1 MARRCAHRSVRRS
14 ALLRVALLACA
25 CSVLFACSK
34 ATDNGT
40 NLTAGAMTQDQK
52 YWQHKFRGLVGG
64 QLVLDAVSNLS
75 YVSIYDEKGGLVDAP
90 SLLSP
95 SNGGTLSYGAE
106 FGVPISIRVVR
117 YAGENLRPT
126 NPSGTYSGGS
136 IVFDR
141 TFPVAARIP
150 DELLDDLRK
159 NGGGFRLKLRIA
171 ADDVYI
177 GWDIERR
184 PGFDPGAKDAADT
197 YHPPFFAMTGG
208 DFKEAR
214 IRYHEQTKNGYEL
227 LKLGVREKGWYID
240 KKTGQKIETD
250 F

>member
-1 MARRCAHRSVRRS
+1 MARRCTHRSAARP
-14 ALLRVALLACA
+14 ALFRVALLACA
-25 CSVLFACSK
+25 CSVLLACSK
-34 ATDNGT
+34 AADNGT
-40 NLTAGAMTQDQK
+40 NLTAGVLTQDEK
-52 YWQHKFRGLVGG
+52 YWQHKFKGLVGG
-64 QLVLDAVSNLS
+64 QLVLDAMSDLS
-75 YVSIYDEKGGLVDAP
+75 YVSIYDEKGGLVAAP
-90 SLLSP
+90 SFLNP
-95 SNGGTLSYGAE
+95 TNRRAFSYGAE

-117 YAGENLRPT
+117 YEGENLRPT

-141 TFPVAARIP
+141 TFPVAARVP
-150 DELLDDLRK
+150 DELLDELRK

-171 ADDVYI
+171 PDDVYI

-184 PGFDPGAKDAADT
+184 PGFDPGAKDAADI
-197 YHPPFFAMTGG
+197 YHPPYFAMTGG

-214 IRYHEQTKNGYEL
+214 TQYYEQTRKGYEL
-227 LKLGVREKGWYID
+227 LKPGVREKGWYID

>member
-1 MARRCAHRSVRRS
+1 MARRCAHRSAAGP
-14 ALLRVALLACA
+14 ALFRVALLACA

-34 ATDNGT
+34 AADNGT
-40 NLTAGAMTQDQK
+40 NLTGGVLTQDEK
-52 YWQHKFRGLVGG
+52 YWQHKFRGLAGG
-64 QLVLDAVSNLS
+64 QLRIDSMTDVYGVT
-75 YVSIYDEKGGLVDAP
+75 IYNETGGLIATGGW
-90 SLLSP
+90 SP
-95 SNGGTLSYGAE
+95 SGNSIGSYGAE

-117 YAGENLRPT
+117 YEGENLRPT

-141 TFPVAARIP
+141 TFPVAARVP
-150 DELLDDLRK
+150 DELLDELRK

-171 ADDVYI
+171 PDDVYI

-197 YHPPFFAMTGG
+197 YHPPYFAMTGG

-214 IRYHEQTKNGYEL
+214 TQYYEQTRKGYEL
-227 LKLGVREKGWYID
+227 LKPGVREKGWYID